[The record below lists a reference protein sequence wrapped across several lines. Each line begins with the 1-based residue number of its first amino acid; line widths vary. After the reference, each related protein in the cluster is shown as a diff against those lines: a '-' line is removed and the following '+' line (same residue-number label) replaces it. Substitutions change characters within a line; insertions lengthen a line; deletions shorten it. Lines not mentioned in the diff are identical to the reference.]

1 MIEVLAYA
9 KKPVG
14 AVMMRPLLRR
24 FTLDPRFAVRG
35 AAKWFGDDAGARVF
49 TAAGVEQIAPLPVW
63 RARFKR
69 FDVYLSADFGVV
81 APRSR
86 IKVHLFHGVS
96 FRNHAVHQNALRYDL
111 LLLAGPYMRRQFEQR
126 GILTAANA
134 ERFVT
139 VGMPK
144 LDALVDG
151 SLRRD
156 DVLTRLALDPA
167 LPTVLYAPTW
177 SKKMSSLIHH
187 GEALARELARFSGN
201 VIVKLHDNSLDPR
214 KAKRDWRALFAM
226 LESPRFRFVD
236 AANVVPLLAAADVL
250 VSDASSVANEFALLD
265 RPIVFLDIERLEEK
279 VKDKADLDTWGRRS
293 GDVIDGPAAL
303 LPALDAA
310 LADPKRHSDVR
321 RALAADIFHEPGH
334 ATEHAWNAILRALT
348 AKGLLA

>member
-1 MIEVLAYA
+1 VIEVLAYA

-214 KAKRDWRALFAM
+214 KAKRDWRALFAT

-236 AANVVPLLAAADVL
+236 AADVVPLLAAADVL

-321 RALAADIFHEPGH
+321 RALAADIFHEPGR

>member
-1 MIEVLAYA
+1 VIEVLAYA

-167 LPTVLYAPTW
+167 LPTVLYAPAW

-214 KAKRDWRALFAM
+214 KAKRDWRALFAT

-236 AANVVPLLAAADVL
+236 AADVVPLLAAADVL